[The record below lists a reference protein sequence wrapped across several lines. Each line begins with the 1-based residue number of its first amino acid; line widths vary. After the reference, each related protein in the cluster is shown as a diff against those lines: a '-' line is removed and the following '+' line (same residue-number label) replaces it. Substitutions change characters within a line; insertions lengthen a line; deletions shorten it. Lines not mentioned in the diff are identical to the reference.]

1 MFYEKRLHLHS
12 FGGALAAALQRC
24 PLGGTKSAGQ
34 TASGGRFNY
43 NIQRLGIRAALRGLR
58 AFPPSDRIDAARQDT
73 WFRNAHNHGIA

>member
-1 MFYEKRLHLHS
+1 MKSSCTFIRSGEHS
-12 FGGALAAALQRC
+12 LPPRR
-24 PLGGTKSAGQ
+24 PLGGTKSSGQ

-58 AFPPSDRIDAARQDT
+58 AFPPCDRIDAARQDT